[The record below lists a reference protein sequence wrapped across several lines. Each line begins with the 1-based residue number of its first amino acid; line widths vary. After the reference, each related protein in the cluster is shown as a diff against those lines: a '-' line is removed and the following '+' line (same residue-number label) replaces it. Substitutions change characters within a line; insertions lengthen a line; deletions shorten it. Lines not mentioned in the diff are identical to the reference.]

1 MTHLLP
7 PALFLTLL
15 PLSLGATSQCCL
27 PAPSVGRME
36 EVLMRQS
43 LINPVTLEPF
53 HFCQSHMCANL
64 RSQPNGMK
72 FVKKIESFF
81 HLTPLRTHHS
91 GLCFYI
97 LFVCTSV
104 FLFNGGETVT
114 LFFHLFICLR
124 QLSYFSPCFDTPP
137 TQKQLRRGAT
147 YSVLWFQGISVY
159 HGKEGEA

>member
-1 MTHLLP
+1 MVQGVWPLGLSLCKRPSLQAFRNSLSTLAICLRMGLAQDKTTHLLP

-15 PLSLGATSQCCL
+15 PLSLGATSQRCL
-27 PAPSVGRME
+27 PAPSVGRTE

-64 RSQPNGMK
+64 RSQPNSMK

-81 HLTPLRTHHS
+81 HLTPLRAHHS

-114 LFFHLFICLR
+114 LFLF
-124 QLSYFSPCFDTPP
+124 
-137 TQKQLRRGAT
+137 
-147 YSVLWFQGISVY
+147 V
-159 HGKEGEA
+159 